1 MANDGSL
8 ADMNPQFAF
17 DLETQKG
24 MMALLAAVRASGLT
38 PAQKNE
44 MRDLAFLYTN
54 GGKDQSVRIT
64 LQQKVLG
71 HGIQPLAP
79 VVPEVVVAPPP
90 VHPFGA
96 SRPAPSFSVTANP
109 VPVVQP
115 VTSAAPSVAVPQ
127 PVVTVAPVVPPS
139 VPEPVP
145 QTQVTQ
151 TPTPIAVEPTPIPQ
165 PVVIPEP
172 TPMPVPE
179 PVPVQPVAAS
189 VAAPAAD
196 SAPVLY
202 DQTAAMQRIREIK
215 ALVNEKVGNPVN
227 LVDIDN
233 AVGREYMAALLDAM
247 KKLSSGTAIS
257 SAMKRL
263 EESFVAVEK
272 TLEAHQNGTPIAVN
286 VPPQEV
292 VTDVPPQPA
301 APIVE
306 PSAFEPSPQP
316 VVPAAP
322 VIPPVVPPPV
332 PEPVPVFQSVPEP
345 IVAEVPVV
353 PLSVP
358 EPVPTFEPVTP
369 PVVEPVASPVLE
381 ELPEVESPV
390 HRIVPIPSPKP
401 KIVPPPAPQ
410 PVPLPRSYG
419 TVPVQDPDYVVSVR
433 ENIIVDDSQH
443 VTAVT
448 PPEAASAFREA
459 QPVQPQANKIQSAWG
474 AATDHLPEKGRV
486 VSVAEVKQKLRT
498 PQDLPTAAEVAT
510 GTAGETGDHLTTKE
524 VDDGLQ
530 QLLAEWSIFK
540 KSGLFGTGP
549 KGREHPLF
557 KKIAGLQIPL
567 LLAGRFEGATQEIKQ
582 SITDYM
588 NGWRYEQGIIYE
600 QGENFEHYLRRV
612 IRHILDL
619 QKR

>member
-8 ADMNPQFAF
+8 ADTNPQFAF

-79 VVPEVVVAPPP
+79 VAPEVVVAPPP

-127 PVVTVAPVVPPS
+127 PVVVAEQSVPPP

-145 QTQVTQ
+145 QPQVTQ
-151 TPTPIAVEPTPIPQ
+151 TPTPIVVDPTPIPQ

-172 TPMPVPE
+172 TPVPVPE
-179 PVPVQPVAAS
+179 PVPVQPVVAPAS
-189 VAAPAAD
+189 SPAAD
-196 SAPVLY
+196 PAPILY

-272 TLEAHQNGTPIAVN
+272 TLEAHQAGAPIAVN
-286 VPPQEV
+286 VPPLGV
-292 VTDVPPQPA
+292 VTNVPPQPA
-301 APIVE
+301 AQVVE

-322 VIPPVVPPPV
+322 VIPPPA

-358 EPVPTFEPVTP
+358 EPVPTFEPVIP

-419 TVPVQDPDYVVSVR
+419 TVPVQDPDYVVSIR

-448 PPEAASAFREA
+448 PPEAAPAFREA
-459 QPVQPQANKIQSAWG
+459 QPVQPQASKIQSAWG

-510 GTAGETGDHLTTKE
+510 GTAGETGDPLTTKE